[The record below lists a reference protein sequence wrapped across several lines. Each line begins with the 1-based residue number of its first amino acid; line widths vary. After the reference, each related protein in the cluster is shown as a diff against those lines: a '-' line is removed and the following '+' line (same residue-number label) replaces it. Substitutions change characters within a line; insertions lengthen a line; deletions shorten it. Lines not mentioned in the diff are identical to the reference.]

1 MKVTVGDDFA
11 RVLAAARAGEEWA
24 VSHLYRS
31 LQPGLLRYVAGREP
45 REAEDVASQVWLEVA
60 RSLSRF
66 EGLEQEFRAFVYTI
80 ARRRV
85 SNARR
90 TRARRPADLV
100 PNETLA
106 EVVAARNDPA
116 SEAAANLDSD
126 VAVRRIVGYLSPQQA
141 DVVLLRIV
149 AGLPVDEVAAI
160 VGKRPAAVRVI
171 QHRALRRLALVLG
184 DVGNGASA
192 VGDLSR

>member
-1 MKVTVGDDFA
+1 
-11 RVLAAARAGEEWA
+11 

-31 LQPGLLRYVAGREP
+31 LQPGLLRYVASREP

-90 TRARRPADLV
+90 TRARHPADLV
-100 PNETLA
+100 PSETLS
-106 EVVAARNDPA
+106 EGVAARNDPA
-116 SEAAANLDSD
+116 SEAAGNVDSD
-126 VAVRRIVGYLSPQQA
+126 LAVRRIVGYLSPQQA

-171 QHRALRRLALVLG
+171 QHRALRRLALVLD